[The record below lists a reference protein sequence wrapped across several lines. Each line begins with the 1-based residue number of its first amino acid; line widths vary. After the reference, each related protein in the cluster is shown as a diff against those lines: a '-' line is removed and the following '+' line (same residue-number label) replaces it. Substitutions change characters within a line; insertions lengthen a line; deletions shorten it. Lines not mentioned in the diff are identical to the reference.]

1 MIITI
6 KKVKYNLQNQ
16 KVNLYKLKSA
26 VICDNYQK
34 LLFERF
40 HQKTYLKNL
49 EIPDKIWNL
58 LFLIA
63 LEILVLMQV
72 NYIVERLADETPMS
86 RE

>member
-6 KKVKYNLQNQ
+6 KKVKRNLQNQ

-26 VICDNYQK
+26 AICDNYQK

-49 EIPDKIWNL
+49 EISGKIWNL

-63 LEILVLMQV
+63 LEILVVMQV